1 MKKLAKCTFQV
12 VLLLGVAAMS
22 VVACGSKDTVGPGT
36 GNGTPTVATVVVTPG
51 NATLVSLGET
61 EQLSASAQ
69 DASGNTITGKT
80 FTWSSSD
87 EMIATVSA
95 SGLVT
100 AVANGSVTITATS
113 DGVNGT
119 AAVDVSQ
126 VAVQLGFTVAPATPE
141 AGASITP
148 AVEVAIQ
155 DALGNT
161 VTATSDAVTV
171 AFGSDPCMATLSGT
185 TTADA
190 TAGIAS
196 FTDLSID
203 RAGKGYTLVAT
214 ASNLS
219 SATSA
224 TFDVVSGGTWTLA
237 GNMSVARRDHTA
249 TLLNDGKVLIAG
261 WFTQTAELY
270 DPATGSFTA
279 TSSTLFN
286 HAQGATATRLLDS
299 KVLIVGGTQSQISAE
314 IFDPA
319 AGTFSPTGSLNT
331 VHSYHTA
338 TLLTDG
344 RVLIAA
350 GQDTNAGPQTH
361 AAAELYDPATGTFSP
376 TGSLNDDRSGHAATL
391 LPDGR
396 VLVVGG
402 GQTTT
407 PGFGITLASAELYD
421 PASGTFST
429 TAGSMGVG
437 GADAAILL
445 HTGRVLV
452 VGGPTAA
459 AELFDPATG
468 TFSATGSMA
477 TLHRNGTATLLSN
490 GSVLIAGGL
499 VFDPLQT
506 IDGAE
511 LYDPASG
518 VFTVAAT
525 MNESRNG
532 HTATRLLDGRVLV
545 AGGQSTSIDGGN
557 RSSAEVFSF
566 PYCTPPLAGVAPSG

>member
-1 MKKLAKCTFQV
+1 MKVMKHMVTAILIALTLA
-12 VLLLGVAAMS
+12 
-22 VVACGSKDTVGPGT
+22 ACGDQDATDPGQT
-36 GNGTPTVATVVVTPG
+36 LPAAVASVVVTPAS
-51 NATLVSLGET
+51 ATLVSLGET
-61 EQLSASAQ
+61 VQLTASAL
-69 DASGNTITGKT
+69 DVNGNTISGKT

-87 EMIATVSA
+87 EGIATVS
-95 SGLVT
+95 SSVLVT

-113 DGVNGT
+113 DDVDGT

-161 VTATSDAVTV
+161 ATAMSDAVTV
-171 AFGSDPCMATLSGT
+171 ALGMDACMATLSGT

-196 FTDLSID
+196 FNDLSIN
-203 RAGKGYTLVAT
+203 RAGTGYTLAAT
-214 ASNLS
+214 ASGLS
-219 SATSA
+219 SATTA
-224 TFDVVSGGTWTLA
+224 AFDVVSGGSWTA
-237 GNMSVARRDHTA
+237 TEDMSVARRFHTA
-249 TLLNDGKVLIAG
+249 TRLNDGRVLIVG
-261 WFTQTAELY
+261 WLTQTAELY
-270 DPATGSFTA
+270 DPTTGGFTTA
-279 TSSTLFN
+279 GNTSSS
-286 HAQGATATRLLDS
+286 HGQGATATRLLDGR
-299 KVLIVGGTQSQISAE
+299 VLIVGGTGSQLLAE

-319 AGTFSPTGSLNT
+319 GGAFSPTGSLNT
-331 VHSYHTA
+331 VHTFHTA

-350 GQDTNAGPQTH
+350 GQDINNDGLQQTR
-361 AAAELYDPATGTFSP
+361 AAAELYDPATGSFSP
-376 TGSLNDDRSGHAATL
+376 TGNLNDDRAGHGATL

-402 GQTTT
+402 AQTTT
-407 PGFGITLASAELYD
+407 PGSAKTLTSAEIYD
-421 PASGTFST
+421 PASGTFSP
-429 TAGSMGVG
+429 TAGSMGVER
-437 GADAAILL
+437 AYVHAIPL
-445 HTGRVLV
+445 HTGRFLV
-452 VGGPTAA
+452 VGGAAAA

-468 TFSATGSMA
+468 TFSTTGSMA
-477 TLHRNGTATLLSN
+477 TPHNIGTATLLSD
-490 GSVLIAGGL
+490 GSVLVAGGL
-499 VFDPLQT
+499 VSSPFQT

-532 HTATRLLDGRVLV
+532 HTATQLLDGRVLV
-545 AGGQSTSIDGGN
+545 TGGQSTSIGQGN
-557 RSSAEVFSF
+557 RSSAELFSF
-566 PYCTPPLAGVAPSG
+566 PSCTPP